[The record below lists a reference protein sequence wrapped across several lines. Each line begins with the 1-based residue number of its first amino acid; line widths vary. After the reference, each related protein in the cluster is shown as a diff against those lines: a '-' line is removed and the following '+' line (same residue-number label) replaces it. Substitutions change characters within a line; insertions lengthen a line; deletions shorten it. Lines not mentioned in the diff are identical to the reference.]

1 MNALEMALRSAGRA
15 VLLEPRAATALLA
28 RLSEA
33 PIERTRP
40 AAGGIGSRLRAA
52 LGLAREDD
60 AAEEGRSAAL
70 SAPWLPWAP
79 DAQRCDGYTLI
90 DGVAV
95 IDVKGPLTPDGY
107 YDWWEDRHVGG
118 YTQIGAAI
126 RAARASTSVRAIL
139 LRIDSCGGLVDGCFE
154 LCDEIREGSAR
165 SGGKPIWA
173 AASTAYSA
181 AYAIASACDRIVAPA
196 TGGVG
201 SIGVVIL
208 HVDQSEMLA
217 EWGLKVEAI
226 ESAPGK
232 TAGASFKPLAPE
244 ARADLQAVVD
254 EIAKIFVGAVVA
266 GRGITADQVRGQN
279 ARCFLA
285 EHSDGARSG
294 RALGLV
300 DAIAPERQAAADL
313 AASVRNSPMPEP
325 GTAASGAGNETE
337 TTMSLKQLLASILAK
352 GGDPAKKLEAVTA
365 AVEAAEDDAP
375 AEDEEEDPE
384 AGEEGKETEA
394 EEEDDEPE
402 ASRDPMAVLDLPEA
416 QGRTDLAKKLA
427 RKVQSGKLTVD
438 DARDILAAAPKS
450 GRLSSAMAGRDANP
464 GADRPSP
471 KTEAAWDG
479 IVANLNAERGLKR

>member
-1 MNALEMALRSAGRA
+1 
-15 VLLEPRAATALLA
+15 VLLEPRAASALLA
-28 RLSEA
+28 RLAEGPA
-33 PIERTRP
+33 ERRRP
-40 AAGGIGSRLRAA
+40 LADGLTGRLRAA
-52 LGLAREDD
+52 LGLRRDDD
-60 AAEEGRSAAL
+60 AAAEEPSPTL
-70 SAPWLPWAP
+70 SAPYVSWAP
-79 DAQRCDGYTLI
+79 EAERCLGYALVDGIAII
-90 DGVAV
+90 D
-95 IDVKGPLTPDGY
+95 IKGPLTPDGY

-126 RAARASTSVRAIL
+126 RAARSSASVRAIL

-154 LCDEIREGSAR
+154 LADEIREGSAR
-165 SGGKPIWA
+165 NGGKPIWA

-181 AYAIASACDRIVAPA
+181 AYALASACDRIVAPA

-208 HVDQSEMLA
+208 HYDQSEWLA
-217 EWGLKVEAI
+217 EIGLKIEAI

-232 TAGASFKPLAPE
+232 TGGASFKPLAAD

-254 EIAKIFVGAVVA
+254 EIAKIFAAAVVA
-266 GRGITADQVRGQN
+266 GRGITTESVRAQN

-285 EHSDGARSG
+285 EHSDAARSG

-300 DAIAPERQAAADL
+300 DAIAPERQTAADL
-313 AASVRNSPMPEP
+313 AAALAALPLPNP
-325 GTAASGAGNETE
+325 GLAPSGTGNETE
-337 TTMSLKQLLASILAK
+337 TTMSLKQTLATLLAK
-352 GGDPAKKLEAVTA
+352 GGDPAKKLEAITA

-375 AEDEEEDPE
+375 ADNEDEEDTDSED
-384 AGEEGKETEA
+384 EGGETEA
-394 EEEDDEPE
+394 GDEEKDPK

-438 DARDILAAAPKS
+438 DAKDILASAPKS
-450 GRLSSAMAGRDANP
+450 GRLGSAMAGRDANP
-464 GADRPSP
+464 GADRPSA

-479 IVANLNAERGLKR
+479 VVANLNAERGLKR